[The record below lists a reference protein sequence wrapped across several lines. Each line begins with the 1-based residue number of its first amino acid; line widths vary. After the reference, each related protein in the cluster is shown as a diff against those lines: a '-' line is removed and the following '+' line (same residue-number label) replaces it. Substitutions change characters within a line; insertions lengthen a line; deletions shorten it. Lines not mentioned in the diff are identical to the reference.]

1 MNMYR
6 IGWSVLLKM
15 HDVRRQN
22 LVKRNYNPN
31 QAAVLFSEF
40 VYVLQQHGINREAA
54 NEIKRKLIEVGYI
67 ENFGN
72 YIAVIKENTQENK
85 NG

>member
-40 VYVLQQHGINREAA
+40 VYVLQQHGINRDEA
-54 NEIKRKLIEVGYI
+54 NEIKRKLIAVGYI
-67 ENFGN
+67 ESFGN
-72 YIAVIKENTQENK
+72 YIAVLPQNKEQIA
-85 NG
+85 